1 MEDNLLLVEG
11 SFFRLDLFEL
21 AEEVEED
28 LPVIFAHGEDT
39 QLAEDLDEVG
49 GVDEGMVD
57 LIEVIVTN
65 GEDIA
70 VELRRSVVLA
80 RFEFKVNA

>member
-28 LPVIFAHGEDT
+28 LPVIFAHGEDA
-39 QLAEDLDEVG
+39 QLTEDLDEVS

-57 LIEVIVTN
+57 LIEIVIPN

-70 VELRRSVVLA
+70 IELRGSVVLA
-80 RFEFKVNA
+80 CLEFEVNA